1 MSSSWKLKRKKVA
14 DLLENSVKFLKNKYK
29 KAKSVLKEQF
39 SKSVAPGE
47 HLQLTYFL
55 SSSSYDD
62 VMVRSTDNIFMS
74 NELKSLVSMYDAIDK
89 IDKAAIL
96 LDAS

>member
-47 HLQLTYFL
+47 HLQLTYL
-55 SSSSYDD
+55 LSSYDD
-62 VMVRSTDNIFMS
+62 DDG
-74 NELKSLVSMYDAIDK
+74 KKY
-89 IDKAAIL
+89 
-96 LDAS
+96 